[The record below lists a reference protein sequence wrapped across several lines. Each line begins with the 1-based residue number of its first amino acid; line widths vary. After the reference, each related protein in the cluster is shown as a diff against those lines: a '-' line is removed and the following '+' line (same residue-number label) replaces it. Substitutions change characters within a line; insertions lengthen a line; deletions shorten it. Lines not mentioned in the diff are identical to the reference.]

1 MNKIILSSTII
12 LVIILI
18 VFTIF
23 ITQELDKIVIN
34 NKNIEQAIE
43 LSMISL
49 DFNIE
54 NFHTQLEVWE
64 YAYLPNSERLNA
76 FYIHKA
82 TLDRLLKNWE
92 NQIKKTE
99 NNDQI
104 IYEKGVEDMISI
116 SNSLQLVKDD
126 WIDVIKTI
134 QNYQTAIQTSDSEE
148 KLKKLR
154 NISEQKVI
162 ANEKLFDELDF
173 NKNVDIFVIN
183 QKSMI
188 HELQDQQQK
197 SINNFKIKLIFIIP
211 IAIGISLITNLII
224 IKKVKN

>member
-1 MNKIILSSTII
+1 VNKIILSSTII

-23 ITQELDKIVIN
+23 ITLELDKIIIN

-126 WIDVIKTI
+126 WIDVIETI
-134 QNYQTAIQTSDSEE
+134 QNYQTAIQTMDSEE

-154 NISEQKVI
+154 DISEQKVI

>member
-23 ITQELDKIVIN
+23 ITLELDKIIIN

-126 WIDVIKTI
+126 WIDVIETI
-134 QNYQTAIQTSDSEE
+134 QNYQTAIQTMDSEE

-154 NISEQKVI
+154 DISEQKVI

>member
-134 QNYQTAIQTSDSEE
+134 
-148 KLKKLR
+148 
-154 NISEQKVI
+154 
-162 ANEKLFDELDF
+162 
-173 NKNVDIFVIN
+173 
-183 QKSMI
+183 
-188 HELQDQQQK
+188 
-197 SINNFKIKLIFIIP
+197 
-211 IAIGISLITNLII
+211 
-224 IKKVKN
+224 